1 MEFNE
6 IKYGNHPGAEDEYY
20 MDLKFKELIVIFN
33 MAITCESGEKFDK
46 EELIKSFVG
55 YVNQRLEEIIKK
67 YKFVIFL
74 FCVLMLTCLR
84 IHLKNIFIECL

>member
-1 MEFNE
+1 MLCSIGVVLSRVREPHQMVALGGIKMEFNE

-67 YKFVIFL
+67 V
-74 FCVLMLTCLR
+74 
-84 IHLKNIFIECL
+84 